1 MRRVYLDNNST
12 TRLDER
18 VAAGM
23 APFLR
28 EMFGNPSNVHSF
40 GRECAEGLAEARE
53 RVARFIN
60 AEPEEIFFTSC
71 GTESDNWALKGA
83 ALARKDRRRH
93 VVVSAI
99 EHSAVLGSARFLET
113 QGWRVT
119 TLPVDRFGLVSLDDV
134 ARAVTEETAV
144 VSVMLANNE
153 IGTIEPVK
161 EIAAVCRRAGA
172 YCHTDAVAAAGKIA
186 VDVQELGVDL
196 LTLSGHK
203 LYGPKGVGALYVRR
217 GTEIAPFIHGGH
229 QEAGMRGGTENVL
242 GIVGMGLACD
252 LLRREWPAEAERVRR
267 LRDRFEREA
276 LKRIP
281 ELLLNGH
288 PEKRVPNVCHFS
300 VGYVEGEALL
310 VSLDLEGVA
319 VASGSACSAGD
330 AEPSPTVKAIGV
342 PPLFRNSSVRFSF
355 GRENV
360 EEDVDFALAAFERV
374 VSRLRD
380 ISPLWKKRGR

>member
-12 TRLDER
+12 TPLDER
-18 VAAGM
+18 VAAGL
-23 APFLR
+23 APFLH
-28 EMFGNPSNVHSF
+28 EVFGNPSNVHSF

-53 RVARFIN
+53 LVAGFIN
-60 AEPEEIFFTSC
+60 AAPEEVFFTSC

-83 ALARKDRRRH
+83 ALARKGRGRH

-99 EHSAVLGSARFLET
+99 EHSAVLRSAQFLEAE
-113 QGWRVT
+113 GWRLTV
-119 TLPVDRFGLVSLDDV
+119 LPVDGFGLVSLDDV
-134 ARAVTEETAV
+134 ARAVTKETAV
-144 VSVMLANNE
+144 VSVMMANNE
-153 IGTIEPVK
+153 IGTIEPVQ
-161 EIAAVCRRAGA
+161 EIAEICHRAGA
-172 YCHTDAVAAAGKIA
+172 LCHTDAVAAAGKIP
-186 VDVQELGVDL
+186 VDVRELGVDL

-203 LYGPKGVGALYVRR
+203 LYGPKGVGALYIRR
-217 GTEIAPFIHGGH
+217 GTEIAPLIHGGH
-229 QEAGMRGGTENVL
+229 QEAGLRGGTENVI
-242 GIVGMGLACD
+242 GIVGMGLACE

-281 ELLLNGH
+281 ELRLNGH

-330 AEPSPTVKAIGV
+330 AEPSPTVMAIGV

-360 EEDVDFALAAFERV
+360 EEDVDFALAAFEGV
-374 VSRLRD
+374 VNRLRD
-380 ISPLWKKRGR
+380 ISPLWKKRGG